1 MSKKEK
7 LLKRIQSVPKD
18 FTYSEAK
25 TLLASLGFYEDNK
38 GKTSGSRVK
47 FVHKETKINIELH
60 KPHKSGETLKI
71 YQIRDII
78 GGICE
83 SERRKENG

>member
-47 FVHKETKINIELH
+47 FVHKKINYTIILH
-60 KPHKSGETLKI
+60 KPHNTGNILKT
-71 YQIRDII
+71 YQIERILKDIKI
-78 GGICE
+78 VGGM
-83 SERRKENG
+83 KNG